1 MTSIFIF
8 GLFQSGSG
16 KTTVSTALTRAFV
29 NEGQTVGVFKPRSG
43 HNIWYHQ
50 TALMKGKADSRLF
63 GEDIIK
69 LKEAS
74 RCPLPY
80 EVLNPIVALMSPSN
94 YQTFLERKALNQ
106 MYLQLS
112 NIFMGLYFERYTFI
126 EDGSIKTT
134 LLVNE
139 HAINGNFILQDPD
152 YLAKLKARANEVVP
166 LHNLHD
172 WSVFYNKF
180 SSRSIYSCY
189 QKVEEYS
196 DILIIEGFNDAISP
210 EPRILPS
217 IGVIIGVAPGKAV
230 FYDSDE
236 FKKVIST
243 LKDLGKDIRSLRAE
257 ELVKY
262 LKKYEIMDI
271 PAILLDDL
279 MDYDKLSKKVEN
291 VINFLKRKMTDSLA
305 LNLN

>member
-16 KTTVSTALTRAFV
+16 KTTISTALARAFV
-29 NEGQTVGVFKPRSG
+29 NEGQKIGVFKPRSG

-50 TALMKGKADSRLF
+50 TTTMKGKAESRLF

-80 EVLNPIVALMSPSN
+80 EMLNPIVALMSPSN
-94 YQTFLERKALNQ
+94 YQTFLERNDLNQ

-126 EDGSIKTT
+126 ENGSIKTT

-139 HAINGNFILQDPD
+139 HSIKGNFILQDPE
-152 YLAKLKARANEVVP
+152 YLAKLKVRVNEVVP
-166 LHNLHD
+166 LNNFHD

-189 QKVEEYS
+189 QSVKEYS
-196 DILIIEGFNDAISP
+196 DILIIEGFNNAISP
-210 EPRILPS
+210 EPRILSS
-217 IGVIIGVAPGKAV
+217 IGLFIGVAPGKAV
-230 FYDSDE
+230 FYDSTE
-236 FKKVIST
+236 FKNVISSFKT
-243 LKDLGKDIRSLRAE
+243 LNKDIRSLRAE

-262 LKKYEIMDI
+262 LKNYEIVDI
-271 PAILLDDL
+271 PAIPPSDL
-279 MDYDKLSKKVEN
+279 TDYDKLSEKLEN
-291 VINFLKRKMTDSLA
+291 VVNFPKKKRKND
-305 LNLN
+305 